1 MVKSVSGMFDIC
13 QCDYDRIC
21 LQDSLLSGLVRYRSL
36 RRELPSFWN
45 LRDTVVS
52 CNKCKNWKGIC
63 QCGAAEWGSTKE
75 LPTQWYKTSELVLS
89 GAFFIIFLIQLESCC
104 FVDLISPS
112 LLLVFVPSR
121 LLLISTRASL
131 HLSGLV
137 LIQRQPQPCS
147 YYKTK
152 QAIYYRKVGHFFV
165 SITSL

>member
-1 MVKSVSGMFDIC
+1 MVCLTFVNVIMTGYACRTVCYQVWLDTGVWDASCRPSGILETQLFHVTSAKTEKEFVS
-13 QCDYDRIC
+13 
-21 LQDSLLSGLVRYRSL
+21 
-36 RRELPSFWN
+36 
-45 LRDTVVS
+45 
-52 CNKCKNWKGIC
+52 
-63 QCGAAEWGSTKE
+63 GAAEWGSTKE

-131 HLSGLV
+131 PLSGLV